1 VKRRHAHRYLA
12 QERHLR
18 RRADHCAQRDGNRT
32 SGLKLSVH
40 TIVAGRY
47 YKAGEEVPDNQ
58 VSPTIAK
65 YAVPDDA
72 GAQSP
77 KPSPLC
83 DAKTVLQMKEFKSY
97 G

>member
-1 VKRRHAHRYLA
+1 
-12 QERHLR
+12 
-18 RRADHCAQRDGNRT
+18 
-32 SGLKLSVH
+32 LKLSVH

-72 GAQSP
+72 DAQSP
-77 KPSPLC
+77 KPSPLTSSKPPARARKPAKR